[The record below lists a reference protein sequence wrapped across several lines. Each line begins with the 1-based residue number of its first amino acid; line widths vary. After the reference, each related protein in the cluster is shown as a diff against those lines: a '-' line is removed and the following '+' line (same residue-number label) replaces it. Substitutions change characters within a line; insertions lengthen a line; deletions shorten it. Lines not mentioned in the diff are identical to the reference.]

1 MASLLGSMIQGIH
14 SAQQYDDA
22 MEAIGKLPD
31 YKDYKPVSELASLY
45 SDLKGL
51 SKDPLKPSQ
60 GAFDAMLGQSSANA
74 YQRGI
79 SADPSLS
86 GAIMTGMNTAG
97 LQQGAQRQLQGDQ
110 LRMNYL
116 SQLGNVSSAFQDM
129 ANMNV
134 NRFNTNL
141 NQQEVA
147 LGNAAAQ
154 AKQSASEAWV
164 QFGDES
170 EAKTGKIMSMIF
182 GGGMGGGQQ
191 TPTTNSASGANAGLA
206 SGQSS
211 GFYDPN
217 NVQQYPSYSQSQNQT
232 GTQQIDT
239 SGWMNA
245 FCWVARTVYGEN
257 NPKWM
262 EFREWITTQAPKVVL
277 DTYIK
282 YGERIAEYITDK
294 PVLKFLIR
302 KLMDTILYWNKPS
315 VSIA

>member
-116 SQLGNVSSAFQDM
+116 SQLGNVSSAFQEM

-182 GGGMGGGQQ
+182 GGGMGGGAGQQ
-191 TPTTNSASGANAGLA
+191 TPTTNSASGASSGGMYQNAGGF
-206 SGQSS
+206 GQQ
-211 GFYDPN
+211 P
-217 NVQQYPSYSQSQNQT
+217 QQQT
-232 GTQQIDT
+232 GTQQIDA
-239 SGWMNA
+239 SAWMNT

-262 EFREWITTQAPKVVL
+262 EFRAWITTQAPKVVL

-282 YGERIAEYITDK
+282 HGERIAEYITDK

>member
-1 MASLLGSMIQGIH
+1 MIQGIH

-45 SDLKGL
+45 TDLKGL
-51 SKDPLKPSQ
+51 SKNPFSAASN

-110 LRMNYL
+110 LRANYL
-116 SQLGNVSSAFQDM
+116 SQLGNVAGTFQDM

-164 QFGDES
+164 GFGDES
-170 EAKTGKIMSMIF
+170 EAKVGKVMSMIF
-182 GGGMGGGQQ
+182 GGGMGGGAGNQP
-191 TPTTNSASGANAGLA
+191 PTTNSASQTAGSQFQTTPQNGA
-206 SGQSS
+206 SGAFQGQKLQAADSYTGLDPAWMGGSSQFS
-211 GFYDPN
+211 GFGN
-217 NVQQYPSYSQSQNQT
+217 WINQT
-232 GTQQIDT
+232 GSSQGF
-239 SGWMNA
+239 SG
-245 FCWVARTVYGEN
+245 
-257 NPKWM
+257 K
-262 EFREWITTQAPKVVL
+262 
-277 DTYIK
+277 
-282 YGERIAEYITDK
+282 
-294 PVLKFLIR
+294 
-302 KLMDTILYWNKPS
+302 
-315 VSIA
+315 

>member
-1 MASLLGSMIQGIH
+1 MIQGIH

-45 SDLKGL
+45 TDLKGL
-51 SKDPLKPSQ
+51 SKNPFSAASN
-60 GAFDAMLGQSSANA
+60 GAFDAMLGQTSANA

-110 LRMNYL
+110 LRANYL
-116 SQLGNVSSAFQDM
+116 SQLGNVAGTFQDM

-164 QFGDES
+164 GFGDES

-182 GGGMGGGQQ
+182 GGGMGGGAGNQP
-191 TPTTNSASGANAGLA
+191 PTTNSASNTAGTMY
-206 SGQSS
+206 SNQNGFGQQ
-211 GFYDPN
+211 P
-217 NVQQYPSYSQSQNQT
+217 QQQT
-232 GTQQIDT
+232 GTQQIDIG
-239 SGWMNA
+239 GWMNGFSTA
-245 FCWVARTVYGEN
+245 Q
-257 NPKWM
+257 PK
-262 EFREWITTQAPKVVL
+262 
-277 DTYIK
+277 
-282 YGERIAEYITDK
+282 
-294 PVLKFLIR
+294 
-302 KLMDTILYWNKPS
+302 
-315 VSIA
+315 

>member
-45 SDLKGL
+45 TDLKGL

-116 SQLGNVSSAFQDM
+116 SQLGNVSSAFQEM

-182 GGGMGGGQQ
+182 GGGMGGGAGQQ
-191 TPTTNSASGANAGLA
+191 TPTTNSASGAAG
-206 SGQSS
+206 SQFQSS
-211 GFYDPN
+211 NPN
-217 NVQQYPSYSQSQNQT
+217 VPSSSFQNQNLNYGT
-232 GTQQIDT
+232 GTQQIDA
-239 SGWMNA
+239 SAWMNT